1 MSEAE
6 KEELRKLIMLI
17 SDLRAKDEERYEAHV
32 NFMNETIK
40 MIRAIEN
47 QMNKHWKAVL
57 DSLKDLNEDIN
68 TSLDSLLTGINPKGL
83 KETSKSLKELMETM
97 NKSVQSMNLEN
108 VLREFQGLKSGS
120 YTVRPA
126 ITGAQQKPEHI
137 TAQQRPEPI
146 TAGAGLSPP
155 GLKAPSGAAL
165 SGLKA
170 PGGATSAPSSAEAGS
185 AEWVD
190 PHEKKKEEDESDDE
204 PHLLKPSD
212 FFGS

>member
-1 MSEAE
+1 MSEE

-47 QMNKHWKAVL
+47 QMNKHWEAVL
-57 DSLKDLNEDIN
+57 ESLKGLNEDII

-83 KETSKSLKELMETM
+83 KETSQSLKDIMDTM
-97 NKSVQSMNLEN
+97 NKSVQSMNLEK
-108 VLREFQGLKSGS
+108 VLNELRVLQSGE
-120 YTVRPA
+120 YVVRS
-126 ITGAQQKPEHI
+126 TGTRAQ
-137 TAQQRPEPI
+137 PEPI
-146 TAGAGLSPP
+146 TAGAGLTPPSLKPPP
-155 GLKAPSGAAL
+155 GGKASSAGAQA
-165 SGLKA
+165 GA
-170 PGGATSAPSSAEAGS
+170 PAEAG
-185 AEWVD
+185 EWVD
-190 PHEKKKEEDESDDE
+190 PHEKAKKEKEEEE

>member
-47 QMNKHWKAVL
+47 QMNKHWQAVL

-83 KETSKSLKELMETM
+83 KETSQSLKEIMNTM
-97 NKSVQSMNLEN
+97 NKSVQSMNLEK
-108 VLREFQGLKSGS
+108 VLSEFQSLQSGT
-120 YTVRPA
+120 YTVQP
-126 ITGAQQKPEHI
+126 TVSETQSK
-137 TAQQRPEPI
+137 PEPI
-146 TAGAGLSPP
+146 TAGTGLTPPSLSPP
-155 GLKAPSGAAL
+155 GGLNPPSGAAP
-165 SGLKA
+165 A
-170 PGGATSAPSSAEAGS
+170 PTSEKDG
-185 AEWVD
+185 EWVD
-190 PHEKKKEEDESDDE
+190 PHEKKKEEEEE

>member
-47 QMNKHWKAVL
+47 QMNKHWQAVL

-83 KETSKSLKELMETM
+83 KETSQSLKEIMNTM
-97 NKSVQSMNLEN
+97 NKSVQSMNLEK
-108 VLREFQGLKSGS
+108 VLSEFQILQSGT
-120 YTVRPA
+120 YTVRP
-126 ITGAQQKPEHI
+126 TVNVAQSK
-137 TAQQRPEPI
+137 PEPI
-146 TAGAGLSPP
+146 TAGAGLTPPSLSPP
-155 GLKAPSGAAL
+155 GGLKPPNGAAP
-165 SGLKA
+165 A
-170 PGGATSAPSSAEAGS
+170 PTSEEAS
-185 AEWVD
+185 EWVD
-190 PHEKKKEEDESDDE
+190 PHEKKKKEEEE